1 MTTTTTAPPTDHPA
15 PAEPTRNATSCCD
28 PHTSGGQELQRWHHG
43 HVAWF
48 NTEKGF
54 GFLTPGTGPV
64 VFVDYQVIDVPGFKT
79 LDAGQ
84 PVVFTATDTGR
95 GPEATR
101 VVPYTRAGTSTPPQH
116 GRRHARTQA
125 GQKRPYRSRCRWQAT

>member
-1 MTTTTTAPPTDHPA
+1 MTTTTTAPPTNRA
-15 PAEPTRNATSCCD
+15 PAKPTRTATTCCD
-28 PHTSGGQELQRWHHG
+28 PHTGSGQEPPRWHHG

-54 GFLTPGTGPV
+54 GFLTPDTGPA
-64 VFVDYQVIDVPGFKT
+64 VFVDYQGIDALGFKT
-79 LDAGQ
+79 LAAGQ

-101 VVPYTRAGTSTPPQH
+101 VVPYTRASTSTPPQRGH
-116 GRRHARTQA
+116 RRTRTQA
-125 GQKRPYRSRCRWQAT
+125 EQKRPHRSRCRWQAA

>member
-1 MTTTTTAPPTDHPA
+1 MPTECPHL
-15 PAEPTRNATSCCD
+15 ATSRGE
-28 PHTSGGQELQRWHHG
+28 PHTHDAQQLPRWQHG

-54 GFLTPGTGPV
+54 GFLTPDTGPA
-64 VFVDYQVIDVPGFKT
+64 VFVDYQVIEVPGFKT
-79 LDAGQ
+79 LTAGQ

-101 VVPYTRAGTSTPPQH
+101 VVPYIRTTSVGPLPAAGT
-116 GRRHARTQA
+116 GRPRPRTRPD
-125 GQKRPYRSRCRWQAT
+125 RPYRSRCRARAA

>member
-1 MTTTTTAPPTDHPA
+1 MPTECPHL
-15 PAEPTRNATSCCD
+15 ATSRGEH
-28 PHTSGGQELQRWHHG
+28 HTHDAQQLPRWQHG

-54 GFLTPGTGPV
+54 GFLTPDTGPA

-79 LDAGQ
+79 LIVGQ

-101 VVPYTRAGTSTPPQH
+101 VVPYIRTTSVGPHPAADPGRPRPRTRPD
-116 GRRHARTQA
+116 
-125 GQKRPYRSRCRWQAT
+125 RPYRSRCRARAA